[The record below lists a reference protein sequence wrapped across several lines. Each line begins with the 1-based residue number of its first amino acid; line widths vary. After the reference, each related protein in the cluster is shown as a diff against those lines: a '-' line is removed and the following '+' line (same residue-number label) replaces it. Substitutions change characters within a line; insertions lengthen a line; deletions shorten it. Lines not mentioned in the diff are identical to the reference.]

1 MPSPVSSFSARFS
14 FLPLQGVVVRRTAII
29 TALFLMGHVA
39 ATTSIEA
46 HGVAE
51 APAVDLPL
59 NDTEWH
65 SERPLDQ
72 IGIASH
78 YGRWHRGRHTA
89 SGERF
94 DDRKLTAAHPTLP
107 LGTRIRVTNINN
119 GRSVDVRI
127 NDRGPYVKGRILDLS
142 SRAAKEIGIA
152 KEGVAPVRIE
162 IVAQVGTD

>member
-1 MPSPVSSFSARFS
+1 MPPTLASLSARFC
-14 FLPLQGVVVRRTAII
+14 FLPWQGHIVRRAAII
-29 TALFLMGHVA
+29 AALFLMGHVA

-46 HGVAE
+46 HGLAE
-51 APAVDLPL
+51 APAVSPPT
-59 NDTEWH
+59 NDAEPH
-65 SERPLDQ
+65 IERPLDQ

-78 YGRWHRGRHTA
+78 YGRWHRGRQTA

-107 LGTRIRVTNINN
+107 LGTKIRVTNINN

-127 NDRGPYVKGRILDLS
+127 NDRGPYVKGRVLDLS
-142 SRAAKEIGIA
+142 SRAAKEIGII

-162 IVAQVGTD
+162 IVAREGTD